1 MSVKSANILVGVL
14 IAVFVI
20 VFLIVVNNNG
30 FTVKFESNGGTDVK
44 AATLMYG
51 DKVETETPTRE
62 GYVFTGWYLDR
73 DCTVKWDAADTVNN
87 SIRHPVPA
95 KASPGAC
102 RFIMINFGLAVYEN
116 KNPIGTSQGTSLKCC
131 FLCPLICRI
140 DCYK

>member
-1 MSVKSANILVGVL
+1 MEQSAKTPEVKKTEKSGGLYKNVRMSVKSANILVGVL

-51 DKVETETPTRE
+51 DKVETEAPTRE

-73 DCTVKWDAADTVNN
+73 DCTAKWDAADTVNN
-87 SIRHPVPA
+87 SITLYA
-95 KASPGAC
+95 GWEKA
-102 RFIMINFGLAVYEN
+102 E
-116 KNPIGTSQGTSLKCC
+116 
-131 FLCPLICRI
+131 
-140 DCYK
+140 

>member
-1 MSVKSANILVGVL
+1 MEQSAKTPEVKKTEKSGGLYKNVRMSVKSANILVGVL

-73 DCTVKWDAADTVNN
+73 DCTVK
-87 SIRHPVPA
+87 
-95 KASPGAC
+95 PGA
-102 RFIMINFGLAVYEN
+102 G
-116 KNPIGTSQGTSLKCC
+116 KSLTGCLPFYNDK
-131 FLCPLICRI
+131 FWLSGV
-140 DCYK
+140 